1 MNRVQVHRSCK
12 AGELRRLGEGAFM
25 RPSDDLHWA
34 AAVEAMQ
41 TEFQYPVHVGG
52 LSALELIGSSHFIRQ
67 SRREVQLITYQ
78 RWNLPKW
85 VRSNDWGVNFNLHR
99 SRLFLG
105 DVFLMEHREAGFHL
119 AVSSRELAIFEHID
133 ESNYETSFESLEN
146 LMLGLRTMRSDH
158 LQSLLEGCR
167 SSKVKR
173 IFLYMSEKLDMPY
186 LRKLDTSRIDLGRG
200 FREVIKGGRRD
211 GKYQITVPREDE
223 GSSF

>member
-1 MNRVQVHRSCK
+1 
-12 AGELRRLGEGAFM
+12 M
-25 RPSDDLHWA
+25 RPSDNLHWA

-52 LSALELIGSSHFIRQ
+52 LSALELLGSSHFIRR

-78 RWNLPKW
+78 RWNLPQW
-85 VRSNDWGVNFNLHR
+85 VRSNDWGVSFKLHR

-105 DVFLMEHREAGFHL
+105 DVSLMEHKEDGFHL
-119 AVSSRELAIFEHID
+119 AVSSRELAILEHIH

-146 LMLGLRTMRSDH
+146 LVQGLRTMRSDQ

-173 IFLYMSEKLDMPY
+173 IFLYISEKLDMPY
-186 LRKLDTSRIDLGRG
+186 LRKLDTKRIDLGQG
-200 FREVIKGGRRD
+200 FRDVIKGGRRD
-211 GKYQITVPREDE
+211 KKYKITVPREDE